1 MYHLHEFFYFVA
13 ILGENVGSLVGVAI
27 SASLLP
33 PAVNAVR
40 HIDGDPLENEIL
52 IIIFQ
57 GLMWS
62 LSLGAMTNSNFVVQL
77 KLKDDYKP
85 NYSANAVYEFGI
97 LGCVSM
103 CVTLTN
109 ILCIYIMG
117 IIFLKVRKTLSH

>member
-1 MYHLHEFFYFVA
+1 
-13 ILGENVGSLVGVAI
+13 
-27 SASLLP
+27 
-33 PAVNAVR
+33 
-40 HIDGDPLENEIL
+40 
-52 IIIFQ
+52 
-57 GLMWS
+57 MWS

-85 NYSANAVYEFGI
+85 NYSSNAVYEFFI

-117 IIFLKVRKTLSH
+117 IIFLKVRNTLSF